1 MADAGSPAK
10 NPGHAV
16 AGLQIRARSTVV
28 LSSALGIDQ
37 QHRRASRPTT
47 RVYRLTERT
56 SEPLRSLADASR

>member
-1 MADAGSPAK
+1 MADAGSPAT

-16 AGLQIRARSTVV
+16 ASLRIRARSTVV

-47 RVYRLTERT
+47 RVYSLTR
-56 SEPLRSLADASR
+56 